1 MKVAL
6 LSESPADEA
15 ALQVLV
21 GAVLAESFALVRPGL
36 RARGWPNVAQ
46 VLPAILRHLHF
57 NTEAEALVVVVD
69 SDDSV
74 VHTEKHEAPG
84 YFHPQCRL
92 CQLRGIFHRTQR
104 RFPALAGGRDRV
116 LRGVGVRVPAIEAW
130 YLCGQDPQVTELA
143 WMDGQ
148 ALGRAPYTRRDL
160 QVARV
165 RHGPAGPGLR
175 DPAGGGMRA
184 PASARSAP
192 ARDGFPEWI
201 WHPGARSPRLEADWA
216 RGRLNRRGL
225 GHPIGRAQSP
235 RLKGR
240 VHFRHNFALQT
251 PHGLTPELFALA
263 GLSAGGAD
271 PGGFE

>member
-15 ALQVLV
+15 ALRILV
-21 GAVLAESFALVRPGL
+21 EAVLAAPMTQVRPGL

-74 VHTEKHEAPG
+74 VHTEEHEAPG
-84 YFHPQCRL
+84 YYHPQCRL

-104 RFPALAGGRDRV
+104 RFPPLHGRERV
-116 LRGVGVRVPAIEAW
+116 LRGVGIAVPAIEAW

-148 ALGRAPYTRRDL
+148 AQGRAPYTRREL
-160 QVARV
+160 KWRV
-165 RHGPAGPGLR
+165 YGTDRPGLGFEIQRAVESIRRHQR
-175 DPAGGGMRA
+175 DPRRLETDFPHGFGTL
-184 PASARSAP
+184 
-192 ARDGFPEWI
+192 ARDLRGWARPGLA
-201 WHPGARSPRLEADWA
+201 PGAPS
-216 RGRLNRRGL
+216 GL
-225 GHPIGRAQSP
+225 HA
-235 RLKGR
+235 
-240 VHFRHNFALQT
+240 
-251 PHGLTPELFALA
+251 
-263 GLSAGGAD
+263 
-271 PGGFE
+271 